1 MCTAQKRQFHAP
13 KGPQHARSGHISA
26 SRKCNENL
34 HLHVEM
40 PYCCIPPIRSA
51 STRSK
56 YHRGSQCK
64 NNPSCHCKS
73 STLPCRH
80 HNKVDGSL
88 VVKAS
93 HPTDKKRHCIPEAW
107 TPTLSQLHC
116 TPGAWTPIP
125 SQDQSNHTNKNSTVR
140 QYQHPGPCRS
150 GQDTSPWSLPS
161 NSRTPDHYKT

>member
-1 MCTAQKRQFHAP
+1 MRNRTCKTGTVNKVRTNGTFGRGGKISGSGLFNYRKKAVCTAQKRQFHAP

-51 STRSK
+51 ITRSK

-73 STLPCRH
+73 STLSCRH

-93 HPTDKKRHCIPEAW
+93 HPTDKKRHCIPEA
-107 TPTLSQLHC
+107 
-116 TPGAWTPIP
+116 
-125 SQDQSNHTNKNSTVR
+125 
-140 QYQHPGPCRS
+140 
-150 GQDTSPWSLPS
+150 
-161 NSRTPDHYKT
+161 